1 MFYYFP
7 VFLSITFTLKFAP
20 VSLPWKQI
28 QRARLEALTYSMPNG
43 FSLRS
48 NIFLKIPYQRSV
60 RELEPFVYARHRTV
74 SLQMLWRQMYLSD
87 RGRVPQTVDAV
98 RYASKPYTSQ
108 TRVSSHK
115 KHKNSVVGLS
125 EYFLLVIRGIRK
137 SKRA

>member
-48 NIFLKIPYQRSV
+48 NIFFENPIP
-60 RELEPFVYARHRTV
+60 TV
-74 SLQMLWRQMYLSD
+74 SQRIRAFRLCQTSNRLAANAVAANVSLRQGARAADCGCSALCK
-87 RGRVPQTVDAV
+87 QTVHVANQSFF
-98 RYASKPYTSQ
+98 A
-108 TRVSSHK
+108 
-115 KHKNSVVGLS
+115 
-125 EYFLLVIRGIRK
+125 
-137 SKRA
+137 